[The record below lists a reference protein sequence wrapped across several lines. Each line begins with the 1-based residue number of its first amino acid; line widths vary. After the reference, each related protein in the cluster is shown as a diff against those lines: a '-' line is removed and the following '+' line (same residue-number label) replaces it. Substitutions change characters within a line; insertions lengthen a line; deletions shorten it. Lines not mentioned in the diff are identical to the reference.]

1 MRSFDSAEENGIIM
15 PMSTNPSHIVQN
27 GVKSET
33 MLILVVDDDP
43 PSVKMISFLL
53 REEGYDVIAAS
64 NGVEALRVVEER
76 APDLII
82 LDIMM
87 PHIDGLEVCRRIR
100 ERSNVPIIFLSAKG
114 ETSDRVLGL
123 DMGADD
129 YLAKPFEPAELLA
142 RVRAVL
148 RRTETG
154 ATAVGMSRIH
164 LSGFQLDPALGRLT
178 LPSGK
183 TVNLSPIE
191 ARLLYTL
198 MRNAGRTLTHNQ
210 LFNSVWGYEHFS
222 TPNELA
228 VYMRRLRRKMEPDP
242 NNPRYLITERGV
254 GYRFE
259 PDERIP

>member
-1 MRSFDSAEENGIIM
+1 MYRQWYNVLAVSPHPDNSFEDER
-15 PMSTNPSHIVQN
+15 
-27 GVKSET
+27 

-53 REEGYDVIAAS
+53 EEEGYDVITAA
-64 NGVEALRVVEER
+64 NGVEAMRLLDERV
-76 APDLII
+76 PDLII

-100 ERSNVPIIFLSAKG
+100 ERSDVPIIFLSAKG
-114 ETSDRVLGL
+114 ETSDRVQGL

-148 RRTETG
+148 RRTEAG
-154 ATAVGMSRIH
+154 ATRLGMTRLRIA
-164 LSGFQLDPALGRLT
+164 GFELDPALGRVI

-183 TVNLSPIE
+183 RVDLSPIE
-191 ARLLYTL
+191 TRLLYTL
-198 MRNAGRTLTHNQ
+198 MRHAGRTLTHDQ
-210 LFNSVWGYEHFS
+210 LFNSVWGYDHFG

-228 VYMRRLRRKMEPDP
+228 VYMRRLRRKIEPDP
-242 NNPRYLITERGV
+242 KQPRYLITERGV

-259 PDERIP
+259 PYPESD

>member
-1 MRSFDSAEENGIIM
+1 MHTDILQTTTPVEA
-15 PMSTNPSHIVQN
+15 
-27 GVKSET
+27 KS

-53 REEGYDVIAAS
+53 QEEGYEVIAAA
-64 NGVEALRVVEER
+64 NGVEALRLVEER

-148 RRTETG
+148 RRTESG
-154 ATAVGMSRIH
+154 ATTLGMTRINI
-164 LSGFQLDPALGRLT
+164 SGFQLDPTLGRLT

-191 ARLLYTL
+191 SRLLYTL

-228 VYMRRLRRKMEPDP
+228 VYIRRLRRKLEPDP
-242 NNPRYLITERGV
+242 DHPRYLLTVRGV

-259 PDERIP
+259 PDE

>member
-1 MRSFDSAEENGIIM
+1 MHASTNSIQTMEENM
-15 PMSTNPSHIVQN
+15 KT
-27 GVKSET
+27 EA

-53 REEGYDVIAAS
+53 REEGYDVLTAS
-64 NGVEALRVVEER
+64 NGVEALRLIDQRV
-76 APDLII
+76 PDLVI

-100 ERSNVPIIFLSAKG
+100 ERSNMPIIFLSAKG
-114 ETSDRVLGL
+114 ETRDRVLGL

-148 RRTETG
+148 RRTEVG
-154 ATAVGMSRIH
+154 ATVVGMSRID

-183 TVNLSPIE
+183 VINLSPIE

-198 MRNAGRTLTHNQ
+198 MRNAGHTLTHNQ

-228 VYMRRLRRKMEPDP
+228 VYVRRLRRKIEPDP
-242 NNPRYLITERGV
+242 NTPRYLVTERGI

-259 PDERIP
+259 PDDSIP

>member
-1 MRSFDSAEENGIIM
+1 MHASTNSIQTKEENM
-15 PMSTNPSHIVQN
+15 KT
-27 GVKSET
+27 EA

-53 REEGYDVIAAS
+53 REEGYDVLTAS
-64 NGVEALRVVEER
+64 NGVEALRLIDQRV
-76 APDLII
+76 PDLVI

-100 ERSNVPIIFLSAKG
+100 ERSNMPIIFLSAKG
-114 ETSDRVLGL
+114 ETRDRVLGL

-148 RRTETG
+148 RRTEVG
-154 ATAVGMSRIH
+154 ATVVGMSRID

-183 TVNLSPIE
+183 VINLSPIE

-198 MRNAGRTLTHNQ
+198 MRNAGHTLTHNQ

-228 VYMRRLRRKMEPDP
+228 VYVRRLRRKIEPDP
-242 NNPRYLITERGV
+242 NTPRYLVTERGI

-259 PDERIP
+259 PDDSIP

>member
-1 MRSFDSAEENGIIM
+1 MIGQWYNA
-15 PMSTNPSHIVQN
+15 MSNTSLDTASEKNP
-27 GVKSET
+27 

-43 PSVKMISFLL
+43 PSVKMIAFLL
-53 REEGYDVIAAS
+53 REEGYDVITAS
-64 NGVEALRVVEER
+64 NGREALRLVEER

-100 ERSNVPIIFLSAKG
+100 ERSDVPIIFLSAKG

-148 RRTETG
+148 RRTES
-154 ATAVGMSRIH
+154 AAAVGMTKINVA
-164 LSGFQLDPALGRLT
+164 GFQLDPTIGRLT

-183 TVNLSPIE
+183 IVDLSPIE
-191 ARLLYTL
+191 SRMLYTL
-198 MRNAGRTLTHNQ
+198 MRHAGRTLTHNQ
-210 LFNSVWGYEHFS
+210 LFDHVWGYDHYG
-222 TPNELA
+222 TTNELA
-228 VYMRRLRRKMEPDP
+228 VYMRRLRRKIEPNPD
-242 NNPRYLITERGV
+242 NPRYLLTERGV

-259 PDERIP
+259 PNPE

>member
-1 MRSFDSAEENGIIM
+1 MTGQWYNSKVVHVRPYNANGER
-15 PMSTNPSHIVQN
+15 
-27 GVKSET
+27 K

-53 REEGYDVIAAS
+53 REEGYDVISAT
-64 NGVEALRVVEER
+64 NGIEALRLVEER

-100 ERSNVPIIFLSAKG
+100 ERSDVPIIFLSAKG
-114 ETSDRVLGL
+114 ETTDRVQGL

-148 RRTETG
+148 RR
-154 ATAVGMSRIH
+154 ADASASVGFTKIKVA
-164 LSGFQLDPALGRLT
+164 GFQLDPATGRVV

-183 TVNLSPIE
+183 VVDLSPIE
-191 ARLLYTL
+191 ARMLYTL

-210 LFNSVWGYEHFS
+210 LFDHVWGYNHYG

-228 VYMRRLRRKMEPDP
+228 VYMRRLRRKIEPDP

-254 GYRFE
+254 GYRFDPN
-259 PDERIP
+259 PD

>member
-1 MRSFDSAEENGIIM
+1 MEENM
-15 PMSTNPSHIVQN
+15 KT
-27 GVKSET
+27 EA

-53 REEGYDVIAAS
+53 REEGYDVLTAS
-64 NGVEALRVVEER
+64 NGVEALRLIDQRV
-76 APDLII
+76 PDLVI

-100 ERSNVPIIFLSAKG
+100 ERSNMPIIFLSAKG
-114 ETSDRVLGL
+114 ETRDRVLGL

-148 RRTETG
+148 RRTEVG
-154 ATAVGMSRIH
+154 ATVVGMSRID

-183 TVNLSPIE
+183 VINLSPIE

-198 MRNAGRTLTHNQ
+198 MRNAGHTLTHNQ

-228 VYMRRLRRKMEPDP
+228 VYVRRLRRKIEPDP
-242 NNPRYLITERGV
+242 NTPRYLVTERGI

-259 PDERIP
+259 PDDSIP

>member
-1 MRSFDSAEENGIIM
+1 
-15 PMSTNPSHIVQN
+15 
-27 GVKSET
+27 

-53 REEGYDVIAAS
+53 QEEGYEVIAAS
-64 NGVEALRVVEER
+64 NGVEALRLVEAR

-100 ERSNVPIIFLSAKG
+100 ERSDVPIIFLSAKG

-148 RRTETG
+148 RRAEG
-154 ATAVGMSRIH
+154 GVGVGMTKIKVA
-164 LSGFQLDPALGRLT
+164 GFQLDPTKGRLVR
-178 LPSGK
+178 PDGHI
-183 TVNLSPIE
+183 VDLSPIE
-191 ARLLYTL
+191 TRLLYTL
-198 MRNAGRTLTHNQ
+198 MRHAGRTLTHNQ
-210 LFNSVWGYEHFS
+210 IFDHVWGYDHFS

-228 VYMRRLRRKMEPDP
+228 VYVRRLRRKIEPDP
-242 NNPRYLITERGV
+242 TNPRYLLTERGV

-259 PDERIP
+259 PEPEG